1 MTENQIEMPTN
12 KLLEAHEEIVVA
24 IAKQIEKVSS
34 GSDLEDSC
42 DIIFDQL
49 RHDVEDY
56 FDLEP
61 DLLGQH

>member
-1 MTENQIEMPTN
+1 MTENQIELPTN

-34 GSDLEDSC
+34 GRDLEDSC
-42 DIIFDQL
+42 DIVFDQL

>member
-1 MTENQIEMPTN
+1 MTENQIELPTN
-12 KLLEAHEEIVVA
+12 KLLEAHEEIVVV

-49 RHDVEDY
+49 RHDIDEY
-56 FDLEP
+56 FDLSN
-61 DLLGQH
+61 

>member
-1 MTENQIEMPTN
+1 MTDNQIEMPTN

-42 DIIFDQL
+42 DIVFDQL

>member
-1 MTENQIEMPTN
+1 MTENQIELPTN

-49 RHDVEDY
+49 RHDIDEY
-56 FDLEP
+56 FDLSN
-61 DLLGQH
+61 

>member
-1 MTENQIEMPTN
+1 MTDNQIEMPTN

-42 DIIFDQL
+42 DIVFNQL

>member
-1 MTENQIEMPTN
+1 MTNNEIKLPTN
-12 KLLEAHEEIVVA
+12 KLLESHEEIVVA

-42 DIIFDQL
+42 DIIFEQL
-49 RHDVEDY
+49 RHDVENY

-61 DLLGQH
+61 DLLGQR

>member
-1 MTENQIEMPTN
+1 MTNNQIELQTN
-12 KLLEAHEEIVVA
+12 KLLESHEEIVVA

-42 DIIFDQL
+42 DIVFDQL

>member
-1 MTENQIEMPTN
+1 MTENQIELPAN

-42 DIIFDQL
+42 DIVFDQL
-49 RHDVEDY
+49 RHDVDEY
-56 FDLEP
+56 FDLAN
-61 DLLGQH
+61 

>member
-1 MTENQIEMPTN
+1 MTENQIELPTN

-34 GSDLEDSC
+34 GGDLEDSC
-42 DIIFDQL
+42 DIIFDKL

>member
-1 MTENQIEMPTN
+1 MTDNQIELPTN

-24 IAKQIEKVSS
+24 IAKQIEKVTS
-34 GSDLEDSC
+34 GDDLEDSC
-42 DIIFDQL
+42 DIVFDQL

>member
-1 MTENQIEMPTN
+1 MTENQIELPTN
-12 KLLEAHEEIVVA
+12 KLLESHEKIVVA

-49 RHDVEDY
+49 RHDIDEY
-56 FDLEP
+56 FDLSN
-61 DLLGQH
+61 

>member
-1 MTENQIEMPTN
+1 MT
-12 KLLEAHEEIVVA
+12 HEEIVVA

-34 GSDLEDSC
+34 GGDLEDSC
-42 DIIFDQL
+42 DIIFEQL

-61 DLLGQH
+61 DLLGQR

>member
-1 MTENQIEMPTN
+1 MTENQIELPTN

>member
-1 MTENQIEMPTN
+1 MTDNQIEMPTN
-12 KLLEAHEEIVVA
+12 KLLEAHEEIIVA

-34 GSDLEDSC
+34 GGDLEDSC
-42 DIIFDQL
+42 DIIFEQL

-61 DLLGQH
+61 NLLGQH

>member
-1 MTENQIEMPTN
+1 MTENQIELPTN

-42 DIIFDQL
+42 DIVFDQL

>member
-1 MTENQIEMPTN
+1 MTENQIELPTN

-24 IAKQIEKVSS
+24 IAKQIEKVTS
-34 GSDLEDSC
+34 GDDLEDSC
-42 DIIFDQL
+42 DIVFDQL

>member
-1 MTENQIEMPTN
+1 MTDNQIELPTN

-42 DIIFDQL
+42 DIVFDQL

>member
-1 MTENQIEMPTN
+1 MTENQIELPTN
-12 KLLEAHEEIVVA
+12 KLLEAHEEIVAA

-49 RHDVEDY
+49 RHDIDEY
-56 FDLEP
+56 FDLSN
-61 DLLGQH
+61 

>member
-1 MTENQIEMPTN
+1 MTENQIQLSTN

-34 GSDLEDSC
+34 GGDLEDSC
-42 DIIFDQL
+42 DIVFDQL

>member
-1 MTENQIEMPTN
+1 MTENQIELPTN

-34 GSDLEDSC
+34 GGDLEDSC
-42 DIIFDQL
+42 DIVFDQL
-49 RHDVEDY
+49 RHDAEDY

>member
-1 MTENQIEMPTN
+1 MTENRIELPAN

-42 DIIFDQL
+42 DIVFDQL

>member
-1 MTENQIEMPTN
+1 MTENQIELPTN

-24 IAKQIEKVSS
+24 IAKQIDKVSS
-34 GSDLEDSC
+34 GGDLEDSC
-42 DIIFDQL
+42 DIVFDQL

>member
-1 MTENQIEMPTN
+1 MTNNEIKLPTN
-12 KLLEAHEEIVVA
+12 KLLESHEEIVVA

-34 GSDLEDSC
+34 GGDLEDSC
-42 DIIFDQL
+42 DIIFEQL
-49 RHDVEDY
+49 RHDVDEY

>member
-1 MTENQIEMPTN
+1 MAENQIELPTN

-42 DIIFDQL
+42 DIVFDQL